1 MCPRSAEALVVVSPG
16 TDVAPTGTS
25 DPGWNNVTV
34 AGGRNFIYLGDGW
47 AISARHV
54 GPQITDAANLQA
66 LQFSTGS
73 FNLIK
78 NQNFIVDNP
87 ASLTLGGATVAH
99 PLPPDPYES
108 DLRLVRLDTD
118 PGLPSIFDANP
129 KFTIPSQPPAVVSQV
144 MVVGSGPSR
153 NSGETNW
160 NSSWQTVPPN
170 AGPVAFTGFT
180 ASNQPQDIIK
190 RWGTNNLV
198 NANSVSNILNQVLSP
213 TTGVVALVTPDG
225 YTRDV
230 ASLVASF
237 DQNVGSPSY
246 ESQVVPGDSGSGV
259 FYKNGNQWNLVGIA
273 DAQFIYTNQPGL
285 TAMYGDLTTYID
297 LAYYHDQIFNI
308 INAHK
313 NYSISGDINL
323 DGNLCGDGSPAC
335 GSSDVA
341 A

>member
-1 MCPRSAEALVVVSPG
+1 
-16 TDVAPTGTS
+16 
-25 DPGWNNVTV
+25 
-34 AGGRNFIYLGDGW
+34 
-47 AISARHV
+47 
-54 GPQITDAANLQA
+54 
-66 LQFSTGS
+66 
-73 FNLIK
+73 
-78 NQNFIVDNP
+78 
-87 ASLTLGGATVAH
+87 
-99 PLPPDPYES
+99 
-108 DLRLVRLDTD
+108 
-118 PGLPSIFDANP
+118 
-129 KFTIPSQPPAVVSQV
+129 

-180 ASNQPQDIIK
+180 ASSQPQDIIK

-198 NANSVSNILNQVLSP
+198 NANSVSNIFNQVLSP
-213 TTGVVALVTPDG
+213 TTGVVALVTGDG

-246 ESQVVPGDSGSGV
+246 ESQVVGGDSGSGV
-259 FYKNGNQWNLVGIA
+259 FYKNGTQWNLVGIA
-273 DAQFIYTNQPGL
+273 DAQFIYKDQPGL

-341 A
+341 AFVAGWGYNNHTGAGNIASWKKGDLNFDGKVDVADFLLLRSAFNASGSGASLNSLNALLMEAGKGGVPEPDSIALAAIGAALLAALSRRRSAILAR